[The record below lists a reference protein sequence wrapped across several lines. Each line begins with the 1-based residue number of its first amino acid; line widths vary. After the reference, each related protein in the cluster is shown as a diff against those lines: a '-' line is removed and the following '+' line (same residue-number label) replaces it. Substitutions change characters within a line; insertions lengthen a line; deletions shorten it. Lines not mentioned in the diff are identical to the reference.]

1 MLLNEINSN
10 VVSPFRPLS
19 EKKVQKS
26 VFSAQQSFANV
37 LKQSIEQVNQS
48 QLEADRL
55 TEKLVKGENV
65 ELHQVMIAAQKA
77 TISLQ
82 TAVEIRNKVVEAYQ
96 EMMRMQV

>member
-26 VFSAQQSFANV
+26 AFSAQQSFAKV